1 MVSAP
6 HARSAQETLD
16 ALSVDADVG
25 LDDDDVRRRLEEHG
39 ANRLSEAK
47 EASVWRILVDQ
58 FKSLVIGIL
67 AAAAVLS
74 WFMGEVVQG
83 FAILAAILINTVIGF
98 VTEWKAVRSME
109 ALRSLGS
116 VQSRVRRSG
125 EGRMVDAEELVPGDV
140 VLLEAGDMVSA
151 DLRLIEANGLTCDE
165 SALTGES
172 VPTTK
177 TTDPAE
183 ADAPLAERPSMA
195 FKGTAVT
202 GGSGAGVVVAT
213 GMNTELGAIAR
224 MAEEA
229 EEETTPLEKRLD
241 RLARRLVM
249 LTLVVAAVIAVLG
262 WLGGKDWVTMLE
274 TAVALA
280 VAAVPEGLPIV
291 ATVALARGM
300 WRMARRNALVER
312 LAAVETLGSTNVVFA
327 DKTGTLTQNRM
338 RVARLALSGDNGDID
353 WRASHRP
360 QDPPAV
366 ARRLLEV
373 GVLCNNAELAD
384 DSRRDE
390 ARGEQEEEDAGPAAS
405 GTGDPMEVALLAGGA
420 AIDLE
425 RERLLDDQPEERE
438 VSFDAETKMMATF
451 HRAGDKFRVAVK
463 GAPEAVL
470 AVASRVATA
479 ENDAEPLS
487 EEDKKRWRE
496 RVTKLA
502 ENGLRVL
509 AFAERTVATA
519 DAEPYEDLTLL
530 GLVGLADPPRDDAR
544 DAVERCRRA
553 GIQVI
558 MVTGDQPT
566 TAASIA
572 AQVGLVDD
580 VPQAVAGP
588 DLPDLDAISE
598 EDHAELRKRRVF
610 ARVSPAQ
617 KLDLIRLWQETGA
630 VVAMTGDGVNDAPAL
645 KKADVGIAMGQ
656 RGTDVAREAA
666 DIVLKD
672 DAFPTIVAAIE
683 QGRTIFENIR
693 RFIVFLLS
701 GNLGEVL
708 AVGFCVTVGAPLP
721 LLPLQILFI
730 NLVLDV
736 FPALALGVGEGPAG
750 IMERPPRKPKEPV
763 LTRGHWIATTLWGL
777 LIAVTAT
784 SGFFAALGPL
794 ELGQEQA
801 VTVAFLTFALARL
814 WHVFNMRDRGTGP
827 IDNEIVRN
835 RWVWW
840 AIAVCLVLLAAAAW
854 MPGLTTILGVVP
866 LDPIGW
872 ALIVGGSL
880 MPVAVGQVVLS
891 LMPSRAASHDAGDD
905 ASNGRD
911 QPEAQG

>member
-1 MVSAP
+1 MRQP
-6 HARSAQETLD
+6 HARSVEETLKTLAVSAD
-16 ALSVDADVG
+16 AG
-25 LDDDDVRRRLEEHG
+25 LDDDAIRRRLEEHG
-39 ANRLSEAK
+39 ANRLSEAE
-47 EASVWRILVDQ
+47 EASPWRILVEQ

-67 AAAAVLS
+67 AAAAILS
-74 WFMGEVVQG
+74 FVMGDIVQG

-109 ALRSLGS
+109 ALRSLGT
-116 VQSRVRRSG
+116 VQSRVRRGG
-125 EGRMVDAEELVPGDV
+125 ESRMVDSEELVPGDV
-140 VLLEAGDMVSA
+140 VLLEAGDVVTA
-151 DLRLIEANGLTCDE
+151 DLRLLEANGLTCDE

-177 TTDPAE
+177 TTEPAD

-213 GMNTELGAIAR
+213 GMKTELGQIAR
-224 MAEEA
+224 IAEEA
-229 EEETTPLEKRLD
+229 KEEATPLEKRLD
-241 RLARRLVM
+241 RLASRLV
-249 LTLVVAAVIAVLG
+249 LLALVVAAVVALLG
-262 WLGGKDWVTMLE
+262 WLGGKDVVTMLE

-312 LAAVETLGSTNVVFA
+312 LAAVETLGSTNVVFV
-327 DKTGTLTQNRM
+327 DKTGTLTENRM
-338 RVARLALSGDNGDID
+338 RVARLALPGDTGDID
-353 WRASHRP
+353 WRADHRP
-360 QDPPAV
+360 QDPPPLAG
-366 ARRLLEV
+366 RLLEV
-373 GVLCNNAELAD
+373 GMLCNNAELA
-384 DSRRDE
+384 
-390 ARGEQEEEDAGPAAS
+390 EDGRAGDAEDHNGKDAVAQTAS

-420 AIDLE
+420 AIGLD
-425 RERLLDDQPEERE
+425 RRRLLDEQPEERE

-451 HRAGDKFRVAVK
+451 HRVEDGGFRVAVK

-470 AVASRVATA
+470 AVASHAAMVGG
-479 ENDAEPLS
+479 EPQQLS
-487 EEDKKRWRE
+487 DEDREHWRE

-509 AFAERTVATA
+509 AFAERNVSAA
-519 DAEPYEDLTLL
+519 DAEPYQDLTLL
-530 GLVGLADPPRDDAR
+530 GLVGLADPPRSDAAN
-544 DAVERCRRA
+544 AVAQCRKA

-572 AQVGLVDD
+572 KQVGLVDD
-580 VPQAVAGP
+580 DPRAIAGR
-588 DLPDLDAISE
+588 DLPDMDAVQE
-598 EDHAELRKRRVF
+598 EAHADLRKRRVF

-617 KLDLIRLWQETGA
+617 KLDLVRLWQETGA

-708 AVGFCVTVGAPLP
+708 AVGFCAALAAPLP

-736 FPALALGVGEGPAG
+736 FPALALGVGESPAG
-750 IMERPPRKPKEPV
+750 IMDRAPRDPREPV
-763 LTRGHWIATTLWGL
+763 LTRAHWIAATLWGL

-784 SGFFAALGPL
+784 SVFFAALGPL
-794 ELGQEQA
+794 DLGRDQA
-801 VTVAFLTFALARL
+801 VTIAFLTFALARL
-814 WHVFNMRDRGTGP
+814 WHVFNMRDRGTNP

-835 RWVWW
+835 RWVLY
-840 AIAVCLVLLAAAAW
+840 AIVLCLALLAAAAW
-854 MPGLTTILGVVP
+854 LPGLTTILSVVP
-866 LDPIGW
+866 LDAVGW

-880 MPVAVGQVVLS
+880 VPVAIGQMVLS
-891 LMPSRAASHDAGDD
+891 LTPAPARHDDNDPSRSTVT
-905 ASNGRD
+905 R
-911 QPEAQG
+911 